1 MKVQSTYILL
11 VIKQMRLLASG
22 KSVVTLTSCGEWDDM
37 TLDKIDLMLL
47 TACFVMAQDV
57 IALTYRTNTGGTYS
71 LLIYEII
78 SEKIQ

>member
-1 MKVQSTYILL
+1 
-11 VIKQMRLLASG
+11 MRLLASG